1 MRRLLF
7 VIAMFL
13 LVSGCVKPR
22 YGMVADTETDLMY
35 GSCVSNDFIVD
46 PSLFG
51 NKQLKVRIRNTS
63 GDEAFDLSCFR
74 DVLEQAYSDS
84 GYTLAHNGDFGVY
97 LDINV
102 KYSGQ
107 IQDNY
112 AEEGRRI
119 GGVSGALAGAYPGFE
134 AGKNGDMLMGGAV
147 GAVVGATLGAVAG
160 AFVTDDTYIIVA
172 DIALGTTTPK
182 VRDDATTLLFGVDRR
197 KKRTRN
203 NFRSFRSLKKVR
215 LHVYAGGRMVG
226 QRQIAD
232 GVRKRF
238 VSILKDII

>member
-1 MRRLLF
+1 
-7 VIAMFL
+7 
-13 LVSGCVKPR
+13 
-22 YGMVADTETDLMY
+22 MVADTETDLMY

-51 NKQLKVRIRNTS
+51 NKELKVRIRNTS
-63 GDEAFDLSCFR
+63 GDEAFDLTCFH
-74 DVLEQAYSDS
+74 DVLEQAYADTGYKVTRS
-84 GYTLAHNGDFGVY
+84 GKFGVY

-112 AEEGRRI
+112 SREGRRA
-119 GGVSGALAGAYPGFE
+119 GGVAGALAGAYPGFE
-134 AGKNGDMLMGGAV
+134 AGKNADMLMGGAV

-172 DIALGTTTPK
+172 DLALGTTTPK
-182 VRDDATTLLFGVDRR
+182 ERDDSTTLLFGVDRR

-215 LHVYAGGRMVG
+215 LYVYAGGRMVG
-226 QRQIAD
+226 QQQIAD